1 MITDTEK
8 LLTENKRLVYELRKA
23 EEMRKCYKHN
33 LQLCSFQ
40 EKQIGKLADAIMK
53 IGKIV
58 SGNYEAL
65 DSQALQDIRKIIK
78 ECENE
83 QNDR

>member
-23 EEMRKCYKHN
+23 EEMRKCYEHN
-33 LQLCSFQ
+33 LQLCNFQ
-40 EKQIGKLADAIMK
+40 EKQIGKLADAILK

-58 SGNYEAL
+58 SENYETL
-65 DSQALQDIRKIIK
+65 DPQALQDIRKIIE
-78 ECENE
+78 ECE
-83 QNDR
+83 